1 MGSNGIRAQ
10 GGGWPAGG
18 AHQRQRLT
26 GITDGTGK
34 VTVHATDTGASGGSA
49 RFSAIKSISV
59 AAQGINATQEEKLIM
74 GGYTYNP
81 GTGQLDVEVLRGVR
95 QGILLGGTVI
105 TTRTAPAGVSVIVRI
120 EGIGA

>member
-1 MGSNGIRAQ
+1 
-10 GGGWPAGG
+10 
-18 AHQRQRLT
+18 
-26 GITDGTGK
+26 
-34 VTVHATDTGASGGSA
+34 
-49 RFSAIKSISV
+49 
-59 AAQGINATQEEKLIM
+59 M
-74 GGYTYNP
+74 GGYTYTP